1 MRNKIIRLKNKELG
15 DKVAKALNPIAK
27 IGGEVWNF
35 PTEKGL
41 TDQEKTMLFNIG
53 MPYPIDNYVLIEEKQ
68 DEYYFGHAQNMLDVK
83 IKSDECLLG
92 KIVKCVAMD
101 YKNGCAYGAL
111 CEDEGK

>member
-1 MRNKIIRLKNKELG
+1 MTDKIPPETKSRRCSELAAAG
-15 DKVAKALNPIAK
+15 EAISEK
-27 IGGEVWNF
+27 IYKSYI
-35 PTEKGL
+35 EKQAPL
-41 TDQEKTMLFNIG
+41 
-53 MPYPIDNYVLIEEKQ
+53 YVLIEEKQ

-111 CEDEGK
+111 YEDEGK